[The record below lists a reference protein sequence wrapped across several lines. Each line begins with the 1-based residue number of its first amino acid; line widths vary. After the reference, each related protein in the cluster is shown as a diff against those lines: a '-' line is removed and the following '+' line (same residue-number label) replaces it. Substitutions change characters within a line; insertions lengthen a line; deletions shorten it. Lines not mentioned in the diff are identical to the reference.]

1 MDRMDRMDRRAACPD
16 TDLAPAGDAGVS
28 VRSRAIVRDVFE
40 RAVPLRGPEPIGPDL
55 ELSLPAEPGSVGI
68 VRHVLGGLAEAAGLD
83 PEGLADVRLAVSEA
97 CTNVVVHAY
106 ADGTAGRLDVEARVE
121 RPLLHV
127 VVRDQGRGLGPRLD
141 SPGLGIGLP
150 ILAAVTERVE
160 FSGSPQGTEVR
171 MAFVV
176 PQAP

>member
-1 MDRMDRMDRRAACPD
+1 MDRRAASSERDFRRAARPG
-16 TDLAPAGDAGVS
+16 GDA
-28 VRSRAIVRDVFE
+28 RARALVRDVYE
-40 RAVPLRGPEPIGPDL
+40 RTASVSGPPRPDL
-55 ELSLPAEPGSVGI
+55 ELSVPAEPASVGI
-68 VRHVLGGLAEAAGLD
+68 VRHVLAGLAEAAGLG
-83 PEGLADVRLAVSEA
+83 PEGVADLRLAVSEA

>member
-1 MDRMDRMDRRAACPD
+1 MDRWASSGE
-16 TDLAPAGDAGVS
+16 TDLGRAP
-28 VRSRAIVRDVFE
+28 RASERPRALVRDVFE
-40 RAVPLRGPEPIGPDL
+40 RAATGPLPAPPDL
-55 ELSLPAEPGSVGI
+55 ELSVPADPASVGI
-68 VRHVLGGLAEAAGLD
+68 VRHVLAGLAEAAGAD
-83 PEGLADVRLAVSEA
+83 AAAVADVRLAVSEA

-106 ADGTAGRLDVEARVE
+106 ADGQRGRLDVEARVE

-127 VVRDQGRGLGPRLD
+127 VVRDHGRGLGPRLD

-160 FSGSPQGTEVR
+160 FAGSPEGTEVR

-176 PQAP
+176 PETA